1 MKKLP
6 FTVNPPLGQLPIQE
20 PIDYFSVIIGDELI
34 AHNVYESNIYASQ
47 IDINK
52 PLNLTVEELEQFIGI
67 LFLMS
72 IVKMPS
78 TRDYWK
84 QNMRYD
90 KIADVMPTKQL
101 EQTKRFLHLN
111 NNMQMPKDCPD
122 KLFKVRSLI
131 NAIKERFQ
139 IIAPTEIFCIEE
151 QMVLF

>member
-34 AHNVYESNIYASQ
+34 AHIVYESNIYASQ

-52 PLNLTVEELEQFIGI
+52 PLNLTVGELEQFIGI

-111 NNMQMPKDCPD
+111 NNMQMPKGCPD

-139 IIAPTEIFCIEE
+139 IIAPTEIFWIEE

>member
-34 AHNVYESNIYASQ
+34 AHIVYESNIYPSQ

-111 NNMQMPKDCPD
+111 NNMQMP
-122 KLFKVRSLI
+122 LS
-131 NAIKERFQ
+131 
-139 IIAPTEIFCIEE
+139 
-151 QMVLF
+151 